1 MAIADTAT
9 LAQQI
14 EEFQQNMSSRTPS
27 DVGAGLRAEAERIIR
42 SGIGAQA
49 PMKGQRAPD
58 FVLPDALGE
67 TVRLADLRQRGPV
80 VVTFYRGAC
89 CPYCNL
95 ALRAYQAVLPEITAR
110 GATLVAISPQ
120 TPDNSLTTAEKAGLT
135 FPVLS
140 DVGNRVARRYGLVFA
155 LSEAARP
162 LYTAVGSD
170 LPAYNGDALWELPV
184 PGTFVMA
191 PDGTVRLAFV
201 DPDYTH
207 RLEPAAILAALRDL
221 APGR

>member
-1 MAIADTAT
+1 MSGSVAVAVRIEAGPAPADCAERAAGVARTA
-9 LAQQI
+9 A
-14 EEFQQNMSSRTPS
+14 
-27 DVGAGLRAEAERIIR
+27 RAE
-42 SGIGAQA
+42 
-49 PMKGQRAPD
+49 
-58 FVLPDALGE
+58 
-67 TVRLADLRQRGPV
+67 RQR
-80 VVTFYRGAC
+80 
-89 CPYCNL
+89 
-95 ALRAYQAVLPEITAR
+95 
-110 GATLVAISPQ
+110 
-120 TPDNSLTTAEKAGLT
+120 
-135 FPVLS
+135 LS

-207 RLEPAAILAALRDL
+207 RLEPAAILAALRAL
-221 APGR
+221 APGH